1 MNARLK
7 PMATNGLHWV
17 RGELDQSV
25 TRARSLIEQHLDN
38 TDDLLPLQQ
47 AYVELHQVRGTAAMI
62 RCFGAAMLAEE
73 MAAGLHELLQK
84 RARETEVLFSALLG
98 GTVQLTDYLQALS
111 EDMADC
117 ALVLQ
122 PAINELRLARG
133 QAVLTE
139 AELFAMQMQALG
151 TMLPMPE
158 NHAADAR
165 AAQDQARR
173 YLSAFQVSLLSWIR
187 NAPDAKTAETR
198 IGRISEQLAQ
208 QATRPESQQLWRTA
222 AASIEALLGR
232 TLENSL
238 DLKRLFGRVSQQ
250 MKQIADH
257 GEAASAAASY
267 ELSLQLLFFVGRS
280 RGRGA
285 RVQALRSYFKLSA
298 CLPDPVE
305 LETLRRR
312 IHGPSTSL
320 LAKVSDEIRADFTRI
335 KDQIDLVVRAGGSS
349 ADGFAEARKSLQRI
363 ADVLGALGLRI
374 LQQTVTHQAQSLET
388 LGSDTSLAQWLTL
401 AESILRVES
410 SLEDALFRQFQPA
423 DGHAELTNETPT
435 PRDLSDGVQ
444 ALYRESLIDLARVKQ
459 AVDAFL
465 KSGAVGELSNA
476 VLLLGEVAS
485 GLQIVGSTVVA
496 ASTRRLQRFVA
507 GEDFAQLR
515 ENPELAERFADT
527 VAVLEYYIEAA
538 RDQSP
543 LVDVLPAQLASYLDE
558 IDRIAGHQ
566 PAVETTV
573 AAAHDEAA
581 PSPADATAESVPAEA
596 PPPPVVDMAPAGDDE
611 EIREI
616 FLEEAGEVLAT
627 LRDNIA
633 PWTRDPRDRE
643 RLTTLRRSFHTLK
656 GSGRTVGAT
665 ALGEFAWAIE
675 SLLNRCLDGSVATS
689 SGMVDVVNDALGL
702 LPDLIEAF
710 RERREPSDAVEA
722 LAHRAREY
730 AEGRNPDAAPE
741 PDMAS
746 VFREDAREKLAE
758 VSAWLAQLDHGMSRH
773 AIDAN
778 AIRAFHTL
786 RGSARVVDASSIS
799 ELAAAL
805 EQWLNRLTAADG
817 RLDDAGISLIEAATE
832 TLGTWCDQVGSDA
845 VAQQNARLWLEQ
857 IESLQGS
864 VDRLHEDDEAR
875 QLAEIFANEAF
886 DLVQKAEG
894 LLGVWAQSP
903 DDRAALQELKVV
915 FHTLTGAALMAQC
928 PAIGHVARA
937 IQNRIEQCIADAIA
951 PSATAFAELDGF
963 CEAIYQQLDDYRD
976 GKLGAESPDL
986 LARIAALRWNDDA
999 PGATAELPPATAAS
1013 VSLVPDVVESLSA
1026 AAKPE
1031 VIEMPPVDEALAADD
1046 VSDDVFASG
1055 LQAPTPVPSAL
1066 YAMADQGIDPELLN
1080 IFIAEAEELLE
1091 SFDHCNSTLESDA
1104 RSGAAFDE
1112 LRRVLHTLKGSAR
1125 VAGVEAIGDVA
1136 HALESLID
1144 RSADDPK
1151 LLIGHLQLSADAL
1164 HYALDDLKRGQ
1175 MPKLEA
1181 LLAEF
1186 ESSPAAT
1193 AEPATDVGVAAEPPL
1208 QPESDAGVAPELA
1221 TETQAPLVEPAL
1233 ELASDAALGETI
1245 ELSGGELQMEAEVDL
1260 PPLVEESDEPAF
1272 AFFREDGATHL
1283 ADAPADAPTDDGMAD
1298 TAAVLVEPMAAAEP
1312 QAGVVD
1318 ADRQSA
1324 PAAVPPPARDLV
1336 ATSLDADL
1344 LQIFA
1349 GESTELIE
1357 QLEQAYARWQVAPTQ
1372 PGPAQEMQRALHTL
1386 KGGARMTG
1394 LFAMGDA
1401 AHELETRLAALEASG
1416 AIQSAALAPVGEAV
1430 AGLRR
1435 MSDRLERGDFSGLL
1449 HADEATPQAAPLAP
1463 VPTGLWDPEL
1473 FWRPDEDSEH
1483 EVALKRETARVPV
1496 EALDRMLNEA
1506 GEISIYRSR
1515 LEEHNSGIE
1524 AQLSEMAQAVLRVR
1538 EQLRQMDIET
1548 DAQIAARGLTQTDDA
1563 DRYAGEFDPLEMDRY
1578 TRMQE
1583 LSRALSESVG
1593 DLAALH
1599 TAMET
1604 YAIGAETLLQQ
1615 QGRINTEVQQG
1626 LMRTLMVPFSRQA
1639 ARLQRVVQQTA
1650 IENRKRAEVTFS
1662 GADAELDRNVLE
1674 RMTAPLEHLLRNA
1687 VVHGIEK
1694 PELRMARGKSAIG
1707 QIHINLWREGT
1718 QLSVEVQDDGGG
1730 LDFDAIRA
1738 TAVKRGLMAHDAE
1751 IANEQAAQFIFMPGF
1766 STAAALTQDAGRG
1779 VGMDVVAAEVKQLG
1793 GTLEL
1798 SSQQGQGA
1806 RFLIRLPLNLA
1817 LSQALL
1823 VDVGG
1828 ESFAVPLSS
1837 IEGIVRIAREDLPGY
1852 YAEGGP
1858 AFQYGGVD
1866 YRVRSLAGFLGS
1878 ASSAAGTDSKAAH
1891 AVLVRLPEGIGAG
1904 DRRYAVVVDNLL
1916 GNREIVS
1923 KAVGAQISSVP
1934 GVSGATI
1941 LADGRAVLILDLAEL
1956 AQDAAR
1962 RALRSAVEGK
1972 EPAAPAAT
1980 TRGLIMVVDD
1990 SLTIRRVTERLL
2002 TRQNYTVVTAKDGL
2016 DAMAQLQTE
2025 TPLAILLD
2033 IEMPR
2038 ADGFEVAAYV
2048 RNTARISATPIIM
2061 ITSRSG
2067 EKHRERAQALGVNRY
2082 LIKPYQDDQ
2091 LLTELRGVLQSS

>member
-1 MNARLK
+1 MSARLK
-7 PMATNGLHWV
+7 PVAVNGLHWV

-38 TDDLLPLQQ
+38 PDDPLPLQQ

-73 MAAGLHELLQK
+73 MTAGLHELLQK

-98 GTVQLTDYLQALS
+98 GTVQLIDYLQALS

-133 QAVLTE
+133 HAVLTE
-139 AELFAMQMQALG
+139 GELFTLQMQALG
-151 TMLPMPE
+151 SLLPLPE
-158 NHAADAR
+158 PHATDSR

-187 NAPDAKTAETR
+187 NAPDAKIAETR
-198 IGRISEQLAQ
+198 IGKISEQMAQ
-208 QATRPESQQLWRTA
+208 QATRAESHQLWRTA

-238 DLKRLFGRVSQQ
+238 DLKRLFGRLSQQ
-250 MKQIADH
+250 MKQIADY
-257 GEAASAAASY
+257 GEDVSAASSH
-267 ELSLQLLFFVGRS
+267 ELSLQLLFVVGRS

-285 RVQALRSYFKLSA
+285 RVQALRQDFQLQA
-298 CLPDPVE
+298 VLPDTVE
-305 LETLRRR
+305 LDARRRR

-320 LAKVSDEIRADFTRI
+320 LAKVSDEIRVDFTRI

-349 ADGFAEARKSLQRI
+349 PDGFTEARNSLQRI

-374 LQQTVTHQAQSLET
+374 LRQTVIHQAQTLET
-388 LGSDTSLAQWLTL
+388 LGRDTQLPQWLAL

-423 DGHAELTNETPT
+423 DGHAELTEETPT
-435 PRDLSDGVQ
+435 PRDLSDGMQ
-444 ALYRESLIDLARVKQ
+444 ALYRESLVDLARVKQ
-459 AVDAFL
+459 VVDGFM
-465 KSGAVGELSNA
+465 KTGSGSELPNA
-476 VLLLGEVAS
+476 ALLIGEVAS
-485 GLQIVGSTVVA
+485 GLHILGSASVA
-496 ASTRRLQRFVA
+496 TSARRLQRFVA
-507 GEDFAQLR
+507 GEDAAQLR
-515 ENPELAERFADT
+515 DNSELAERLADT

-543 LVDVLPAQLASYLDE
+543 LVDVLPPQLASYLDQ
-558 IDRIAGHQ
+558 IDLITAARHSVV
-566 PAVETTV
+566 PV
-573 AAAHDEAA
+573 AAADDVAA
-581 PSPADATAESVPAEA
+581 MSAIDAPLADAPIAETVVSPAPASA
-596 PPPPVVDMAPAGDDE
+596 ADLAPAGDDE

-627 LRDNIA
+627 LRDNLA

-643 RLTTLRRSFHTLK
+643 RLATMRRSFHTLK

-665 ALGEFAWAIE
+665 ALGEFAWAVE
-675 SLLNRCLDGSVATS
+675 SLLNRCLDGSVTTS
-689 SGMVDVVNDALGL
+689 AGIVGVLNETVGL
-702 LPDLIEAF
+702 LPDLIDAF
-710 RERREPSDAVEA
+710 RERRDASAEVEPLS
-722 LAHRAREY
+722 HRVREY

-758 VSAWLAQLDHGMSRH
+758 VSGWLTELDHNMSRH
-773 AIDAN
+773 AINAD

-786 RGSARVVDASSIS
+786 RGSARVVDASAIS

-805 EQWLNRLTAADG
+805 ELWLNRLTAADG

-832 TLGTWCDQVGSDA
+832 TLGVWCEQVGSDA
-845 VAQQNARLWLEQ
+845 VAQHNARLWLEQ

-875 QLAEIFANEAF
+875 QLAEIFATEAF

-894 LLGVWAQSP
+894 LLSVWAQSP

-937 IQNRIEQCIADAIA
+937 IQKRIEQCIAESVV
-951 PSATAFAELDGF
+951 PSAAAFGELEGF

-976 GKLGAESPDL
+976 GKLGAESPEL
-986 LARIAALRWNDDA
+986 LARIEALHWDD
-999 PGATAELPPATAAS
+999 GAQTAEPASPLTAAS

-1026 AAKPE
+1026 ATPGE
-1031 VIEMPPVDEALAADD
+1031 TLEMPPVIDAAASDEVDAF
-1046 VSDDVFASG
+1046 FASE
-1055 LQAPTPVPSAL
+1055 LHAPTPVPTAL
-1066 YAMADQGIDPELLN
+1066 YAIAEQGIDPELLN
-1080 IFIAEAEELLE
+1080 IFIAEADELLE
-1091 SFDHCNSTLESDA
+1091 SFDHCNAVLERDA
-1104 RSGAAFDE
+1104 RNGEALDE

-1125 VAGVEAIGDVA
+1125 VAGVEAIGNVA
-1136 HALESLID
+1136 HELESLIE
-1144 RSADDPK
+1144 RSGHDPK
-1151 LLIGHLQLSADAL
+1151 LVTGRLQLSADAL
-1164 HYALDDLKRGQ
+1164 HYAVDDLKRGQ
-1175 MPKLEA
+1175 MPKLDA

-1186 ESSPAAT
+1186 GSTSQIEVEVPLI
-1193 AEPATDVGVAAEPPL
+1193 DVE
-1208 QPESDAGVAPELA
+1208 
-1221 TETQAPLVEPAL
+1221 QAPAPQT
-1233 ELASDAALGETI
+1233 DLGETI
-1245 ELSGGELQMEAEVDL
+1245 ELSGDDL
-1260 PPLVEESDEPAF
+1260 LLETATESSPLAPDSGEPAF
-1272 AFFREDGATHL
+1272 AFLHEHGATSDPADTQGDQGREVAAPEQGDVCDPSDLEAGSENDGA
-1283 ADAPADAPTDDGMAD
+1283 
-1298 TAAVLVEPMAAAEP
+1298 AVVSGIDRMPVAEP
-1312 QAGVVD
+1312 PHENLAAG
-1318 ADRQSA
+1318 
-1324 PAAVPPPARDLV
+1324 
-1336 ATSLDADL
+1336 LDADL
-1344 LQIFA
+1344 LEIFA
-1349 GESTELIE
+1349 GESTELLE

-1416 AIQSAALAPVGEAV
+1416 AIQADALTPVGDAV
-1430 AGLRR
+1430 AGLRQ
-1435 MSDRLERGDFSGLL
+1435 MSDRLEHGDFSGLL
-1449 HADEATPQAAPLAP
+1449 RADEAMPLIAPPVA

-1483 EVALKRETARVPV
+1483 DVGLKRETARVPV

-1515 LEEHNSGIE
+1515 LEEHNSNIE
-1524 AQLSEMAQAVLRVR
+1524 AQLAEMAQAVARVR

-1548 DAQIAARGLTQTDDA
+1548 DAQIAARGLTQADAA

-1599 TAMET
+1599 TGMET

-1650 IENRKRAEVTFS
+1650 IENHKRAEVTFS

-1687 VVHGIEK
+1687 IVHGIEA
-1694 PELRMARGKSAIG
+1694 PDRRASRGKPAIG
-1707 QIHINLWREGT
+1707 QIRIRLWREGT
-1718 QLSVEVQDDGGG
+1718 QLNVEVQDDGGG

-1738 TAVKRGLMAHDAE
+1738 IAIKRGLMAQDAE
-1751 IANEQAAQFIFMPGF
+1751 IGDQQAAQFIFMPGF
-1766 STAAALTQDAGRG
+1766 TTAVMLTQDAGRG

-1798 SSQQGQGA
+1798 SSQRGQGA

-1823 VDVGG
+1823 VEVGG
-1828 ESFAVPLSS
+1828 ESYAVPLSS
-1837 IEGIVRIAREDLPGY
+1837 IEGIVRIARDQLPGY

-1858 AFQYGGVD
+1858 AFAYGGAD

-1878 ASSAAGTDSKAAH
+1878 STLGAATDSKAAH
-1891 AVLVRLPEGIGAG
+1891 AILVRLPEGIGAG
-1904 DRRYAVVVDNLL
+1904 DRRYAVVVDSLL

-1923 KAVGAQISSVP
+1923 KAVGAQVSSVP
-1934 GVSGATI
+1934 GISGATI

-1962 RALRSAVEGK
+1962 RALRTAVEDTQ
-1972 EPAAPAAT
+1972 PATPTVT
-1980 TRGLIMVVDD
+1980 THGLIMVVDD

-2048 RNTARISATPIIM
+2048 RNTERISTTPIIM

-2091 LLTELRGVLQSS
+2091 LLTELRGVLQTS